1 VKRVLI
7 TALLSVAWAPL
18 TLTLAPARAAAQ
30 TPHVN
35 YMVECQGC
43 HLPDGR
49 GKPGAVPRLDG
60 HVARF
65 LSVPG
70 GRAYLVQVPG
80 SALSPLSDE
89 ALAGVLNWIVTT
101 FGPAEIARA
110 HPAYDATEIA
120 RLRKSPLVDVE
131 ETRRALI
138 ERIEGSHED
147 ERPE

>member
-1 VKRVLI
+1 MARDNQQDAD
-7 TALLSVAWAPL
+7 ALAR
-18 TLTLAPARAAAQ
+18 TL
-30 TPHVN
+30 N
-35 YMVECQGC
+35 
-43 HLPDGR
+43 
-49 GKPGAVPRLDG
+49 
-60 HVARF
+60 
-65 LSVPG
+65 
-70 GRAYLVQVPG
+70 
-80 SALSPLSDE
+80 E
-89 ALAGVLNWIVTT
+89 ALAGVLNWIVMT